1 MGRIYENDF
10 DKMNITNDIEILL
23 EEGDLI
29 VPNDNPCRICLEHN
43 SSSKKYCHCKGTLGS
58 VHEECLL
65 EWFLYKNKLT
75 GEKIY
80 CEICKTEIV
89 ANYKKKKGY
98 FIVHISQIVFIGI
111 VFFTIV
117 GLVIYFHEYSILI
130 ILISLPFFS
139 LITVITSKIAEYIVY
154 KFKLEEYKLIP
165 IHE

>member
-10 DKMNITNDIEILL
+10 DKINITNDTEILL

-43 SSSKKYCHCKGTLGS
+43 SSSKRYCHCKGTLGS
-58 VHEECLL
+58 VHEDCLL

-89 ANYKKKKGY
+89 ANYIKKNGY
-98 FIVHISQIVFIGI
+98 YVVHTIEIAFICIFFFI
-111 VFFTIV
+111 IV
-117 GLVIYFHEYSILI
+117 GLVIFFHKYSIFI
-130 ILISLPFFS
+130 IIISLPIFS
-139 LITVITSKIAEYIVY
+139 CIIVITSKIADYIVN
-154 KFKLEEYKLIP
+154 KLKLEEYKLIP
-165 IHE
+165 IP